1 MNSIGWHLQKK
12 YVCSRSINFSLT
24 LQEKT
29 IYLIR
34 HGETDYNR
42 RGVVQGSGIDAEL
55 NALGHA
61 QAQAFFEAY
70 QHIEFDR
77 IYTSKLVRTVQ
88 TVRGFLEKGLPHEAY
103 EGLNEISWGVR
114 EGRTPNSMDND
125 YYRWLIESWQKGET
139 NLQAEGGESP
149 EDVQA
154 RQIPVMDVILSR
166 PEEKTVLIAMHG
178 RAMRVLLTTIF
189 ERPLHQMD
197 DFMHNNLCLYLLK
210 YDYKTARFW
219 LEREND
225 ISHLADIK
233 HLENE

>member
-1 MNSIGWHLQKK
+1 MTS
-12 YVCSRSINFSLT
+12 
-24 LQEKT
+24 KT

-61 QAQAFFEAY
+61 QAQAFFNAH
-70 QHIEFDR
+70 QHLIFDK

-88 TVRGFLEKGLPHEAY
+88 SVRGFLEKGLSHEAH

-125 YYRWLIESWQKGET
+125 YYRGLVESWQRGQT

-154 RQIPVMDVILSR
+154 RQIPVIDLILSR
-166 PEEKTVLIAMHG
+166 TDEKVVLIAMHG
-178 RAMRVLLTTIF
+178 RAIRVLLATIF
-189 ERPLHQMD
+189 KRPLYEMD
-197 DFMHNNLCLYLLK
+197 NYPHTNLGLYVLK
-210 YDYKTARFW
+210 YDYREARFS
-219 LEREND
+219 LEKEND
-225 ISHLADIK
+225 TEHLQN
-233 HLENE
+233 LNQE